1 MKVFLTRELPAI
13 AFHLLKKSKIN
24 YGCYQKDSPIPRKR
38 LLKEVQNCDGLVCL
52 LTEQIDRE
60 VIDKMKR
67 CKVVA
72 NYAVGFNNIDV
83 EYAKQKGI
91 IVTNTPDVLT
101 ESTADLTMALV
112 LACAR
117 RLMEG
122 DKFLKAKK
130 YKTWKPGL
138 LLGTELKN
146 KTFGVIGAGR
156 IGTAVS
162 LRAKAFGT
170 KIIYHS
176 LNRNTHLE
184 KITGAKKVTLNFL
197 LKNSDIISI
206 HLPLNKYT
214 YHYFNDEKFKLL
226 KHNAILINTSR
237 GELIDEKFLIKYLR
251 KGKFNSVGL
260 DVFENEPD
268 VNPELLNFHNVI
280 ILPHMGSATKE
291 ARSGMAELAVSNI
304 INVLKNK
311 PPLTPVT

>member
-1 MKVFLTRELPAI
+1 MKVFLTRELPDI
-13 AFHLLKKSKIN
+13 AFRLLNKNKIN
-24 YGCYQKDSPIPRKR
+24 YDCYEKDSPIPRKR
-38 LLKEVQNCDGLVCL
+38 LLEEVQNCDGLVCL

-72 NYAVGFNNIDV
+72 NYAVGYNNIDI

-117 RLMEG
+117 RLPEG
-122 DKFLKAKK
+122 EKFLRAKK

-146 KTFGVIGAGR
+146 KTLGIIGAGR
-156 IGTAVS
+156 IGTAAS

-170 KIIYHS
+170 NIIYHS
-176 LNRNTHLE
+176 LKRNNHLE
-184 KITGAKKVTLNFL
+184 KTTGAKKVTLNFL
-197 LKNSDIISI
+197 LKHSDIISI
-206 HLPLNKYT
+206 HLPLNKDT
-214 YHYFNDEKFKLL
+214 YHYFDDKKLKL
-226 KHNAILINTSR
+226 VKQNAILINTSR
-237 GELIDEKFLIKYLR
+237 GELIDERFLIKYLR

-260 DVFENEPD
+260 DVFENEPN
-268 VNPELLNFHNVI
+268 VNLELLKFPNVL
-280 ILPHMGSATKE
+280 ILPHMGSATEE
-291 ARSGMAELAVSNI
+291 ARSCMAELAVSNV

>member
-1 MKVFLTRELPAI
+1 MKVFLTRELPEI
-13 AFHLLKKSKIN
+13 AFRLLKKNKIPFD
-24 YGCYQKDSPIPRKR
+24 CYEKDSPIPRKR
-38 LLKEVQNCDGLVCL
+38 LLKEVQSCDGLVCL
-52 LTEQIDRE
+52 LTEQIDKE
-60 VIDKMKR
+60 VFDKMKR

-117 RLMEG
+117 RLTEG
-122 DKFLKAKK
+122 QKFLKAKK

-138 LLGTELKN
+138 LLGTELKD
-146 KTFGVIGAGR
+146 KTLGIIGAGR

-162 LRAKAFGT
+162 IRAKAFGT
-170 KIIYHS
+170 NIIYHS
-176 LNRNTHLE
+176 LQRNTYLE
-184 KITGAKKVTLNFL
+184 KKTGAKKVTLNFL
-197 LKNSDIISI
+197 LKHADIISI
-206 HLPLNKYT
+206 HLPLNKET
-214 YHYFNDEKFKLL
+214 YHYFDSKKLQL
-226 KHNAILINTSR
+226 VKQDSILINTSR
-237 GELIDEKFLIKYLR
+237 GELIDEKYLIKYLED
-251 KGKFNSVGL
+251 GKFSSVGL

-268 VNPELLNFHNVI
+268 INPELLKFTNVL
-280 ILPHMGSATKE
+280 ILPHMGSATNE
-291 ARSGMAELAVSNI
+291 ARSGMAELAVRNV

>member
-1 MKVFLTRELPAI
+1 MKVFLTRELPEI
-13 AFHLLKKSKIN
+13 AFHLLNENNIN
-24 YGCYQKDSPIPRKR
+24 YDCYEKDSPIPRKR
-38 LLKEVQNCDGLVCL
+38 LLKEVQHCDGLVCL
-52 LTEQIDRE
+52 LTEQIDKE

-67 CKVVA
+67 CKIVA
-72 NYAVGFNNIDV
+72 NYAVGYNNIDV
-83 EYAKQKGI
+83 EYAKEKGI

-117 RLMEG
+117 RLTEG
-122 DKFLKAKK
+122 ERFLKAKK

-146 KTFGVIGAGR
+146 KTLGIIGAGR

-176 LNRNTHLE
+176 LDRNIHLE
-184 KITGAKKVTLNFL
+184 KLTGAKKVTPNFL

-206 HLPLNKYT
+206 HLPLNKDT
-214 YHYFNDEKFKLL
+214 HHYFDDNKFKLV
-226 KHNAILINTSR
+226 KQNAILINTSR
-237 GELIDEKFLIKYLR
+237 GELIDENFLIKYLR
-251 KGKFNSVGL
+251 RGKFNSVGL
-260 DVFENEPD
+260 DVFENEPN
-268 VNPELLNFHNVI
+268 VNPELIKFPNVL

-291 ARSGMAELAVSNI
+291 ARSGMAELAVSNV
-304 INVLKNK
+304 INVLKNR
-311 PPLTPVT
+311 PPLSPVT